1 MWQNTW
7 SDLFIQGNESETQ
20 MIPICSFHAVKHV
33 TELTVYLSSPKWK
46 GAAQT
51 VFSVSEDFW
60 WKGQTRIHSFTQ
72 WECVRP
78 LLYVHHMRRSSLGN
92 GSGRPGFS
100 VPPEPV
106 CFLSSAL
113 GLYVPSILLFF
124 LMTHSSSSSTKLSR
138 DTNADTVG
146 GINTCIAML
155 TNSFLRN
162 LRYQGVLVLRS
173 YIWTFTA
180 SVRYKWQRDVWE
192 KNKKIHFK
200 KPNHR
205 FIKGVSS
212 LYKFQMVSTLTK
224 REWGI
229 LSEITFWPHL
239 FRF

>member
-72 WECVRP
+72 WKCVRP

-180 SVRYKWQRDVWE
+180 SVRYKWQRDV
-192 KNKKIHFK
+192 IIGMQ
-200 KPNHR
+200 R
-205 FIKGVSS
+205 V
-212 LYKFQMVSTLTK
+212 LL
-224 REWGI
+224 
-229 LSEITFWPHL
+229 HL
-239 FRF
+239 FNRCLLSSRGCRCQLMRVQVRCTTCSVVTGLVQRNYSGQ